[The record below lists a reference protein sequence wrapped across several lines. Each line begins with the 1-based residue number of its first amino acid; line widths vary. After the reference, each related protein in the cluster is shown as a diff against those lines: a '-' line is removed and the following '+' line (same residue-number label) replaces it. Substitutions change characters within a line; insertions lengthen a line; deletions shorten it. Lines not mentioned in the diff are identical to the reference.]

1 MKQYLVP
8 PVHENVWRRIGRLV
22 DNGLEAAWYRLP
34 ESIRSSRY
42 TRPVAE
48 LAYSHTCRVQR
59 RMPDALYTRFLRNRP
74 QLETIS
80 DIAMRH
86 QQPRPLRLAVLGCS
100 KGAELYSILHV
111 LNRRCP
117 ELEVSA
123 VGLDI
128 SEDAVAQA
136 ASGTYGLHGREVA
149 GLSDAEVEALFLREK
164 DRLRI
169 HERLRRGVRWVTGDA
184 CAPSLMAIIGPQDIV
199 IANNFLVHLSDELAE
214 QCFRNIADLVT
225 LGGYVCTWGMNLDLR
240 TRLARELGLVP
251 ILSRIEEIHN
261 ADERARE
268 VWPWRYWGLEPLD
281 RDRPDWRLRYA
292 TIFQA
297 PFSSAK

>member
-1 MKQYLVP
+1 MNQYLVP
-8 PVHENVWRRIGRLV
+8 PVRENVWRRIGRIV
-22 DNGLEAAWYRLP
+22 DYGLEAAWCRLP
-34 ESIRSSRY
+34 NSIRLSKY

-48 LAYSHTCRVQR
+48 LAYSHVCRVQH

-80 DIAMRH
+80 DIAMRY

-117 ELEVSA
+117 ELEISA

-136 ASGTYGLHGREVA
+136 AKGTYGLHDHEVA
-149 GLSDAEVEALFLREK
+149 GLSGAEMEALFLREK
-164 DRLRI
+164 DCLRV
-169 HERLRRGVRWVTGDA
+169 HERLRRGVQWITGDA
-184 CAPSLMAIIGPQDIV
+184 SAPNLMAIIGPQDIV
-199 IANNFLVHLSDELAE
+199 VANNFLVHLSDELAE
-214 QCFRNIADLVT
+214 QCFRNIVGLVT
-225 LGGYVCTWGMNLDLR
+225 LGGYVCTWGMNLNLR
-240 TRLARELGLVP
+240 TRLVRELGLVP
-251 ILSRIEEIHN
+251 VLSRIEKIHN

-268 VWPWRYWGLEPLD
+268 VWPWQYWGLEPLD
-281 RDRPDWRLRYA
+281 RSRPDWRLRYA

-297 PFSSAK
+297 PFGSAI